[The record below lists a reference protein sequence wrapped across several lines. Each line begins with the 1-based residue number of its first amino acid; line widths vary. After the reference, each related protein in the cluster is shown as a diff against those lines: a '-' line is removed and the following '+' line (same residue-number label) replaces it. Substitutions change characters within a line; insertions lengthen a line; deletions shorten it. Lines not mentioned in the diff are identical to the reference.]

1 MDARPVPPTS
11 DAHKTMPKLF
21 TVDERVRW
29 SAVDKAGIIF
39 YGAYVRFF
47 EVAEMELFRAAG
59 VPYSEVFD
67 RWNMWL
73 PRVHLESDFH
83 YPTRL
88 DDKLRVAAYF
98 TRFGTS
104 SLQINFDIIHLGAEK
119 LAVTGHEVLVCTTQ
133 DTLESRPL
141 PAELIEI
148 LRPYQCTQEEARAQL
163 GVQS

>member
-1 MDARPVPPTS
+1 MT
-11 DAHKTMPKLF
+11 KKLF

-47 EVAEMELFRAAG
+47 ELAEMELFRAAG

-67 RWNMWL
+67 RFDMWL
-73 PRVHLESDFH
+73 PRVHLESDFR
-83 YPTRL
+83 YPSRL
-88 DDKLRVAAYF
+88 DDELRVAAYF

-104 SLQINFDIIHLGAEK
+104 SLQLNFDVLHLGANK
-119 LAVTGHEVLVCTTQ
+119 LAVTAHEILVCTTR

-141 PAELIEI
+141 PPELIEM
-148 LRPYQCTQEEARAQL
+148 LSPYLMTEEEARSQL
-163 GVQS
+163 GC